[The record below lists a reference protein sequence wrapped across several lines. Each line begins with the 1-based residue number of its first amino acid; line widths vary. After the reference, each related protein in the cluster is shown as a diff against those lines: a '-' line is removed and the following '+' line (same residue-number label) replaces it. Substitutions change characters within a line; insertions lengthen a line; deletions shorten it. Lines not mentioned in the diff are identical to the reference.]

1 MRGDLEACVW
11 KFGRLNFISRVDQNI
26 KHAAAFLTDKMLMA
40 GHEWIEMLRPAQ
52 HQYLK
57 FFVGNKFLQV
67 AVDGSEA
74 YVWKAIAYSRV
85 NPVRRRMGGIILDGL
100 PDNFELFRVSC
111 SFFYFR
117 HFRR

>member
-1 MRGDLEACVW
+1 
-11 KFGRLNFISRVDQNI
+11 
-26 KHAAAFLTDKMLMA
+26 MLMA

-85 NPVRRRMGGIILDGL
+85 NLVGRRMGGIVLDGV
-100 PDNFELFRVSC
+100 PYHFKLFRISRL
-111 SFFYFR
+111 FF
-117 HFRR
+117 

>member
-11 KFGRLNFISRVDQNI
+11 KFSRLNFIPGINQNV
-26 KHAAAFLTDKMLMA
+26 KHAAAFLTDEMLMA
-40 GHEWIEMLRPAQ
+40 GHKWIETLRPAQ

-57 FFVGNKFLQV
+57 FLVENKLLQV
-67 AVDGSEA
+67 AIDGSEA

-117 HFRR
+117 HFRS